1 MKFLSIEEAGKQ
13 LERDNPG
20 GALTAHSL
28 RTMAKA
34 GTLPG
39 AFRVGKK
46 VVVCYEKMIAGLGGG
61 GDGK

>member
-1 MKFLSIEEAGKQ
+1 MKFLSIAGAAEQ
-13 LERDNPG
+13 LARDNPG

-61 GDGK
+61 GDGE